1 MVIKGSR
8 TREPPN
14 QDISINNEINNPL
27 RILIKYKN
35 LDLLEIIKNGR
46 KVNMIKRKKIT
57 FIPRSLFGILLN
69 IA

>member
-1 MVIKGSR
+1 M
-8 TREPPN
+8 
-14 QDISINNEINNPL
+14 NNEINNPL

-35 LDLLEIIKNGR
+35 LDLLEIIINGR
-46 KVNMIKRKKIT
+46 KANMIKRKETI